1 MEMQAR
7 AHIDNNEAGTDER
20 QRERRRK
27 VSKYKASKTYV
38 TAAAAARDGFLTRKT
53 IRNSASFELTFAL
66 HQLPQG
72 RQQSANHSF
81 LLKSSDLLFQSP
93 DSLQHMVPET
103 WEQQQQQ
110 QQCHTQSKNNY
121 TKIAHKSKK
130 GDQICS
136 SMHTHKCNHKDQEE
150 HSSEKKQGEWEE
162 EHAQST

>member
-20 QRERRRK
+20 ERERERRRK

-38 TAAAAARDGFLTRKT
+38 TAAAAARDGVLTRKT

-72 RQQSANHSF
+72 RKQSANHSF

-103 WEQQQQQ
+103 
-110 QQCHTQSKNNY
+110 
-121 TKIAHKSKK
+121 
-130 GDQICS
+130 
-136 SMHTHKCNHKDQEE
+136 
-150 HSSEKKQGEWEE
+150 
-162 EHAQST
+162 